1 VPIVF
6 EKHSLSRPK
15 DIFDE
20 QSHPAEGLSLRRP
33 YGTPELVN
41 GPAFPTLKRGA
52 NKLCA
57 YGADAVKAA
66 ILFGPAFG
74 VAMMITGCSHQPAN
88 TYQGYIEG
96 KFVYV
101 ASPQSGRLDHLAV
114 ARGETVAVKQS
125 LFAFDREPEVSAVR
139 NAQRLLLSSQ
149 SRLAD
154 LETGKRPTEIDVTRA
169 QLTQA
174 LAQKKQADQILES
187 DRKQYQAGGIAQTD
201 LITAQE
207 AADAGAARVRELE
220 ADLAVDALPAREQ
233 QIKAQQNQI
242 AADRASLSE
251 AQWRLDQKNIA
262 SPRQGLVFDT
272 LYREGEWV
280 GAGNPVV
287 QILPPENM
295 EIRFFVPETIVGKLK
310 VGESVQ
316 VQCDGC
322 SAAVPA
328 AITFISPQ
336 CEYTPPVIYSNE
348 NRSKLVFMI
357 IAKPPDEKAMLLHPG
372 QPVEVTVE

>member
-1 VPIVF
+1 MKQSFVEEQPQILRLALALR
-6 EKHSLSRPK
+6 ELAQD
-15 DIFDE
+15 DIRL
-20 QSHPAEGLSLRRP
+20 LSLRMTAQFLSVLP
-33 YGTPELVN
+33 GL
-41 GPAFPTLKRGA
+41 
-52 NKLCA
+52 
-57 YGADAVKAA
+57 AVAA
-66 ILFGPAFG
+66 ALG
-74 VAMMITGCSHQPAN
+74 VTGCSHQPAN

-114 ARGETVAVKQS
+114 ARGETVAVKQP
-125 LFAFDREPEVSAVR
+125 LFAFDREPEASAVR
-139 NAQRLLLSSQ
+139 NAQRLLEGSQ

-154 LETGKRPTEIDVTRA
+154 LETGKRPPEIDVTRA

-187 DRKQYQAGGIAQTD
+187 DKKQYQAGGIAQTD

-220 ADLAVDALPAREQ
+220 ADLAVDALPGREQ

-251 AQWRLDQKNIA
+251 AQWHLDQKNIA

-280 GAGNPVV
+280 EAGNPVV
-287 QILPPENM
+287 QLLPPENM
-295 EIRFFVPETIVGKLK
+295 EVRFFVPETIVGKLK

-322 SAAVPA
+322 SATVPA

-336 CEYTPPVIYSNE
+336 CEYTPPTIYSNE

-357 IAKPPDEKAMLLHPG
+357 IAKPPNEKAMLLHPG

>member
-1 VPIVF
+1 VGFLNP
-6 EKHSLSRPK
+6 LW
-15 DIFDE
+15 
-20 QSHPAEGLSLRRP
+20 
-33 YGTPELVN
+33 
-41 GPAFPTLKRGA
+41 
-52 NKLCA
+52 
-57 YGADAVKAA
+57 
-66 ILFGPAFG
+66 PAFG
-74 VAMMITGCSHQPAN
+74 VAMLAAGCSHPPAN
-88 TYQGYIEG
+88 AYQGYIEG

-101 ASPQSGRLDHLAV
+101 ASPESGRLDHLAV
-114 ARGETVAVKQS
+114 ERGQAVGVKQA
-125 LFAFDREPEVSAVR
+125 LFAFDREPEASAMR
-139 NAQRLLLSSQ
+139 NAQRLLESSQ

-154 LETGKRPTEIDVTRA
+154 LETGKRPQEIEVTRA
-169 QLTQA
+169 QLMQA
-174 LAQKKQADQILES
+174 QAEKKQADQILES

-201 LITAQE
+201 LITAEE
-207 AADAGAARVRELE
+207 AADASAARVRELE

-251 AQWRLDQKNIA
+251 AEWRLGQKDIV

-280 GAGNPVV
+280 QAGNPVV
-287 QILPPENM
+287 QILPPENT

-310 VGESVQ
+310 VGESIAVE
-316 VQCDGC
+316 CDGC
-322 SAAVPA
+322 AAPVTA

-357 IAKPPDEKAMLLHPG
+357 IAKPPEEKAALLHPG